1 MRVYQ
6 CDSCNKVIADPY
18 TVKMKEFYVEIDTEY
33 FTRIKTLVKS
43 KRKIK
48 IQLCDDCYKG
58 LNLIGELVQKRIR
71 SKKQWH
77 LTNIDKNIKD
87 VSPVHTGFQ
96 ILLIMDCV
104 RYHDYQNAPHGGNFV
119 KCTMHA
125 NLMLHTF
132 QRQHSVWSQTVVINT
147 AQERWWCICL

>member
-71 SKKQWH
+71 SKKQ
-77 LTNIDKNIKD
+77 
-87 VSPVHTGFQ
+87 
-96 ILLIMDCV
+96 
-104 RYHDYQNAPHGGNFV
+104 
-119 KCTMHA
+119 
-125 NLMLHTF
+125 
-132 QRQHSVWSQTVVINT
+132 
-147 AQERWWCICL
+147 